1 MAKWIVLCD
10 QPFDEVD
17 KPEFREMM
25 NYAHHPMPDLKIP
38 HRDAIRR
45 RILKMGDDSIEST
58 RRFFEVRHSIDIK
71 WCSYSSGVFFF

>member
-1 MAKWIVLCD
+1 MAKWIVSCD

-25 NYAHHPMPDLKIP
+25 NYAHHPTPDLKIP

-58 RRFFEVRHSIDIK
+58 RQFFAVRRSVNEK
-71 WCSYSSGVFFF
+71 QVSY

>member
-25 NYAHHPMPDLKIP
+25 NYAHHPTPDLKIP

-58 RRFFEVRHSIDIK
+58 RQFFAVRRSVNEK
-71 WCSYSSGVFFF
+71 QVSY